1 MEPTDPRISQFDY
14 ALPEDLI
21 ARHPPKQRDGGRL
34 LVSKEGR
41 WSQQHIPDLV
51 SYFCDG
57 DVLVVNDTR
66 VLQARIYGRRSTG
79 GRVEILLMNG
89 FDNPVPAMVRP
100 GRRLKAGEVIQLLD
114 RSGAMSEY
122 TACIDDTLDDGQR
135 IVTLSADPMA
145 VMTECGRVALPP
157 YMRREAELADEERY
171 QTVFAASPG
180 AIAAPT
186 ASLHLT
192 TAMLALMRSKGVEI
206 VPITLHVGPGTF
218 RNLRSE
224 DLDRGKLHV
233 EQFFVPDETREA
245 IENARLRGARITAVG
260 TTVTRCLESAAD
272 GNGGVRSG
280 PGETGLFIQDGFR
293 FQVIHRLLT
302 NFHLPKT
309 SLLMLVSAFGGREH
323 VLAGYRQAIESGYRF
338 YSYGDA
344 MFLESSDSS
353 ELTR

>member
-1 MEPTDPRISQFDY
+1 MESTDPRIVEFDY
-14 ALPEDLI
+14 DLPEELI
-21 ARHPPKQRDGGRL
+21 ARHPPEHRDGGRL
-34 LVSKEGR
+34 LLSKSGQ
-41 WSQQHIPDLV
+41 WSQLNIPDLL
-51 SYFCDG
+51 SQFRDG

-66 VLQARIYGRRSTG
+66 VLQARIYGHRTTG

-89 FDNPVPAMVRP
+89 FENPVPAMVRP
-100 GRRLKAGEVIQLLD
+100 SRRLKRGEVIHLLD
-114 RSGAMSEY
+114 RSGERTDY
-122 TACIDDTLDDGQR
+122 TARIGDTLDDGQR
-135 IVTLSADPMA
+135 VVMLSTDLMT
-145 VMTECGRVALPP
+145 VMTECGRVPLPP
-157 YMRREAELADEERY
+157 YMRRDAELSDEERY
-171 QTVFAASPG
+171 QTVFASNPG

-192 TAMLALMRSKGVEI
+192 TSMLASLREQGVVI

-224 DLDRGKLHV
+224 DLDRGRLHI
-233 EQFFVPDETREA
+233 EQFCIPKETRDA
-245 IENARLRGARITAVG
+245 IGAACARGSRITAVG

-272 GNGGVRSG
+272 GIGGVHAGS
-280 PGETGLFIQDGFR
+280 GETGLFIQQGFK

-323 VLAGYRQAIESGYRF
+323 VLAGYRQAIDSGFRF

-344 MFLESSDSS
+344 MFLEPS
-353 ELTR
+353 EWAR